1 MGAARSNH
9 GQQGGLLR
17 TCDTEDDAVQCSAV
31 QCNGR
36 SSAAQRKGSE
46 GIRCRGGRRS
56 PVPGFG
62 FEGGDLLRW

>member
-9 GQQGGLLR
+9 GQQGCFLLR
-17 TCDTEDDAVQCSAV
+17 TCDTKDDAVPV
-31 QCNGR
+31 PV
-36 SSAAQRKGSE
+36 AAQRSPQRE
-46 GIRCRGGRRS
+46 TQCHRQNRGTS